1 MYPQISSATIL
12 TLFAIQ
18 TLVNVSTLFIN
29 CPARVKAYTRHMW
42 LYLLF
47 FVSGKA
53 ISTSF
58 AIGVLSII
66 CFLELREYFSLI
78 NIRPQDRFALW
89 GGFLAIV
96 FMICALLI
104 HDHELFIFIMPLYAF
119 FLIPLLV
126 SVGGKEPEGTVF
138 SVGAIGCGLFLFVFG
153 NGLIGFLTLYMPWVA
168 IILFINV
175 SLSDAIAFG
184 LYSTGK
190 RLFTGK
196 IIQYLAA
203 VPITVAITTQL
214 TALNLLSLKSSI
226 MIGAVTPLLVAI
238 SRYIMFHIESDLG
251 IARDYQSLRRGRLI
265 NSCCSLVMVTPI
277 IFFIHMHLL

>member
-1 MYPQISSATIL
+1 
-12 TLFAIQ
+12 
-18 TLVNVSTLFIN
+18 
-29 CPARVKAYTRHMW
+29 MW

-47 FVSGKA
+47 FAFGKA
-53 ISTSF
+53 TSASF
-58 AIGVLSII
+58 AIGILGII

-89 GGFLAIV
+89 GGFLAIL
-96 FMICALLI
+96 FMTCTLLI

-138 SVGAIGCGLFLFVFG
+138 SIGAIGCGLFLFVFG
-153 NGLIGFLTLYMPWVA
+153 NGLLGFLTIYIPWAA

-175 SLSDAIAFG
+175 SLSDAISFG

-203 VPITVAITTQL
+203 IPITVAITTQL
-214 TALNLLSLKSSI
+214 TDSNIVSLNHSI
-226 MIGAVTPLLVAI
+226 MIGVVTPLLVAI
-238 SRYIMFHIESDLG
+238 SRFIMFHIESDLG

-277 IFFIHMHLL
+277 IFFIYIHLL